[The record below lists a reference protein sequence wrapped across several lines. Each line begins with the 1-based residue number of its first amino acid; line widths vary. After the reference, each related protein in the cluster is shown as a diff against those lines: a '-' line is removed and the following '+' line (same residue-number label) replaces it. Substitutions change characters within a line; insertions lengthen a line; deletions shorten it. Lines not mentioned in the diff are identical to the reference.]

1 MSVLIE
7 AFTLIVQRS
16 SLDLAY
22 PGGAEAFLRDTN
34 GLADKPRFACDGD
47 PLLVNIAFEQREH
60 ASAAAALLEKP
71 GAIASEWR
79 QAFDF
84 VLVHHED
91 GPVVPCRWLNWERFG
106 PGVTIGWL
114 AGRDPGAVAA
124 PAEWQAARSRTTKS
138 IDHDLSDLF
147 RLSSEEGIAT
157 YLDLATGE
165 QFEVPVAPHSETEVP
180 IPVPTALFDSV
191 MTKLTDAGWVT
202 YLAEAPAVMVD
213 LRGEQAMYTSRYFV
227 GEEQRTIICSTRC
240 PVMMPKR
247 ARRKAMEFITR
258 ANFGMMFGAFELNLD
273 DGMMF
278 FRTGCNVAD
287 GVPTME
293 MVCDLPWAG
302 AFAFDR
308 YLPRLLE
315 VVYGKRPV
323 GEAVR
328 EADG

>member
-47 PLLVNIAFEQREH
+47 PLLVNIAFERPDH
-60 ASAAAALLEKP
+60 VAAATSLLEHH
-71 GAIASEWR
+71 GVVAMDDNEAR
-79 QAFDF
+79 DF
-84 VLVHHED
+84 VLVHQVD
-91 GPVVPCRWLNWERFG
+91 GPTLPCPWLNWERFG

-165 QFEVPVAPHSETEVP
+165 QFEVPVEPHPETEVP

-191 MTKLTDAGWVT
+191 MTSFAEARWVT

-213 LRGEQAMYTSRYFV
+213 LRGEQSMYASRYFV
-227 GEEQRTIICSTRC
+227 WDERRMIVCCTRC
-240 PVMMPKR
+240 PVLIPKR

-273 DGMMF
+273 DGMIL
-278 FRTGCNVAD
+278 FRTGFNVAD

-293 MVCDLPWAG
+293 MVCGLAWTG
-302 AFAFDR
+302 VFAFDR

-323 GEAVR
+323 DEAVR